1 MDPLSI
7 LGAAA
12 LGAVGACAATDCT
25 EQKPVPPPVVMVQPV
40 AIPKPPEPPY
50 CAPAQV
56 TCAPQQTVNVAPP
69 APSRKIIVKPPPLPQ
84 SPKVGVQVSCPERPP
99 CPAEKAP
106 TVTVSQTVNANTIKD
121 EKDRPEEIM
130 TSVWITK
137 VSLSVHPSISFALG
151 ISLSFMLPFAAA
163 GWGKRRRTRQACDR
177 RAT

>member
-12 LGAVGACAATDCT
+12 LGAVGACAATDCA

-40 AIPKPPEPPY
+40 DIPKPPESPY
-50 CAPAQV
+50 CVPAQM

-69 APSRKIIVKPPPLPQ
+69 APQRKVFVKPPPPPP
-84 SPKVGVQVSCPERPP
+84 SPMVEVQVSCPERPP
-99 CPAEKAP
+99 YPVEKASS
-106 TVTVSQTVNANTIKD
+106 VMVSQTVNANTIND
-121 EKDRPEEIM
+121 DKDRPEEIV
-130 TSVWITK
+130 TSVWITDI
-137 VSLSVHPSISFALG
+137 SLSVHPSISFALG

-163 GWGKRRRTRQACDR
+163 GWGKHRRKRQACER